1 MELLRRRKPTAQ
13 FWSVVFS
20 NQLADRG
27 LQRIGVPVSPA
38 SLLGNR
44 HDGMSRCAPQFL
56 RTMHGIPGAK
66 LAIRTVEKFPRR
78 LRILLDLHFYL
89 SAYDR
94 SLEQFESPEN
104 PDHQELRQSIHA
116 IWYTIKRNI
125 LSLFKGMLS
134 RK

>member
-78 LRILLDLHFYL
+78 LRILLDLHIYL

-94 SLEQFESPEN
+94 SLEQFKSPEN
-104 PDHQELRQSIHA
+104 TETPRVALEH
-116 IWYTIKRNI
+116 T
-125 LSLFKGMLS
+125 
-134 RK
+134 